1 VLNQAQDMF
10 GRIINMYQG
19 VPLIDIG
26 IKADQST
33 EIITN
38 GESLSGGADETSI
51 YAVKYGPEEYFWGIQ
66 QAPLEVR
73 DLGEIDTKP
82 VLRDRVEW
90 VVGLAHSNPRA
101 LARAYGFVADS
112 GAS

>member
-1 VLNQAQDMF
+1 M
-10 GRIINMYQG
+10 
-19 VPLIDIG
+19 DIG

-33 EIITN
+33 QIITLT
-38 GESLSGGADETSI
+38 ETLSGGTDETSI
-51 YAVKYGPEEYFWGIQ
+51 YGVKYGEGEYLWGIQ
-66 QAPLEVR
+66 QTSLEVR

-90 VVGLAHSNPRA
+90 VVGLAVSNPRS
-101 LARAYGFVADS
+101 LARAYGFVPDN